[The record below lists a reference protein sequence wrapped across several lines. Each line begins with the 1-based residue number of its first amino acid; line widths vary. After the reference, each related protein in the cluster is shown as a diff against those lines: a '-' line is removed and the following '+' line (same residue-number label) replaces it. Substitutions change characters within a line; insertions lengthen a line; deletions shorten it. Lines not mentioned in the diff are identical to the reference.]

1 MLNSMTEFTE
11 SKRVQNLSIAQ
22 MVTQPKNTDD
32 LPTQESKY
40 NKKKLVFIFRKKR
53 EENGQKLTKWI
64 CLSNKEIQ
72 VEDSIKFETESM
84 ICNA

>member
-1 MLNSMTEFTE
+1 MTEFTE
-11 SKRVQNLSIAQ
+11 SKRLQNLSIAQ
-22 MVTQPKNTDD
+22 MVTY
-32 LPTQESKY
+32 LPAQQSKY

-72 VEDSIKFETESM
+72 VEDSIKFEIESM

>member
-1 MLNSMTEFTE
+1 MIEFTE

-22 MVTQPKNTDD
+22 MVTY

-40 NKKKLVFIFRKKR
+40 NKKKLVFIFREKR